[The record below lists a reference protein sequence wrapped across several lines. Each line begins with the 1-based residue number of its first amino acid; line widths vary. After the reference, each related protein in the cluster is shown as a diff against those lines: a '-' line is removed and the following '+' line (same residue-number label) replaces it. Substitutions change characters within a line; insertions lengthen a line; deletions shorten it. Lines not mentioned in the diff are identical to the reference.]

1 MKVIDFR
8 RIYILCLVHVSFCI
22 MVLDDIDSYPVGI
35 VGCFLMVKRPERE
48 TERSPPSCADIMDE

>member
-1 MKVIDFR
+1 
-8 RIYILCLVHVSFCI
+8 